1 MEVKMNNK
9 GFTLLELAIVLVII
23 GILMG
28 AVLRGQELIKS
39 AKEKKF
45 FSQLQMLGSAQLT
58 YLQREGRYA
67 GDTDK
72 DGFID
77 NDNKAWNELEN
88 QHLILKKDKAKQSV
102 FAGVTFSFS
111 NGYCKHFGG
120 THDSTTLHGNY
131 IQAGAN
137 LPQWVVQ
144 TIDNRIDDGD
154 GKTGYIR
161 WSSRGNPCGQNYR
174 SNSNRVG
181 NLYWFFD
188 L

>member
-1 MEVKMNNK
+1 MNNK

-39 AKEKKF
+39 AKEKNF
-45 FSQLQMLGSAQLT
+45 FSQLQMLVSAQLT

-77 NDNKAWNELEN
+77 NDNKAWEELKN
-88 QHLILKKDKAKQSV
+88 QHLILNKDKAKQSV

-161 WSSRGNPCGQNYR
+161 WSSRSNPCGQNYR
-174 SNSNRVG
+174 SNSNIVG

>member
-1 MEVKMNNK
+1 MNNK

-67 GDTDK
+67 GDTDE

-77 NDNKAWNELEN
+77 NDNNAWDELEY

-102 FAGVTFSFS
+102 FAGVTFNFS
-111 NGYCKHFGG
+111 NGYCKYFGG
-120 THDSTTLHGNY
+120 SDDSTTLHGNY

-137 LPQWVVQ
+137 LPQWVAQ
-144 TIDNRIDDGD
+144 TIDNRIDDGY
-154 GKTGYIR
+154 GNSGYIR
-161 WSSRGNPCGQNYR
+161 WSSGGDPCGQDYDKN
-174 SNSNRVG
+174 NSNKVG